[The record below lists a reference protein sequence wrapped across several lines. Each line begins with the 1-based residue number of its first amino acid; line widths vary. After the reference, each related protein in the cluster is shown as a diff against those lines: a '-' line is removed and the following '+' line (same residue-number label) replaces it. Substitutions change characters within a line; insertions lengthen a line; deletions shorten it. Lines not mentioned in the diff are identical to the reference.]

1 MVPAEGTR
9 ERVEK
14 WKTGFYHIA
23 KNANVPVSFGFLDYG
38 KKLAGVGDVYK
49 LTGVFDTDMKY
60 IQDYYKKIEPRHPEK
75 YNKKIF

>member
-23 KNANVPVSFGFLDYG
+23 KNANVSVSLGFLDYK
-38 KKLAGVGDVYK
+38 KKLAGVGDVYDLK
-49 LTGVFDTDMKY
+49 GNVEIDMQY
-60 IQDYYKKIEPRHPEK
+60 IEDFYKDITPKHPEK